1 MYNSPICPNSN
12 QTIISFLF
20 WYFVVICFRTFAFS
34 NTVNM
39 NLCGLPSLQSVKGCV
54 TLVNKNILFYEIEQ
68 RYRVYPQIIGSQP
81 VKLPAKGST
90 LIIDNT
96 EGLIFRDDTIITCSE
111 TSIEPSAAFSV
122 IVDENDIY
130 LKALRSK
137 SLGAKD
143 FIVLDKVYRI
153 MKSRFQIDD
162 LIAAKGLISV
172 LKSSIELPASEAS
185 ATQMLVP
192 NVLKTPVDL
201 NYINES
207 SNLYK
212 GFMDQYLF
220 CPYHSL
226 VNGSVVE
233 VLMGVLS
240 VSEEH
245 GMVVLKDGQVNIPVA
260 FHDDMFLP
268 KFYNQLVHIKKWT
281 VFSEIFMTEEPRNMQ
296 YLLLHFNNVTP
307 LAKLDGDCVDNL
319 YLSPESPIS
328 GAKTHRT
335 VIQICKKSLPVIKT
349 GDHLQ
354 VFLEIV
360 VLNSS
365 ISETRQHWAFL
376 ILEGNYL
383 KVAPFLSEH
392 FLYKIYHD
400 TPLRKIKTYS
410 MPELYGMRTGRHSY
424 SVPDGTIF
432 QEYCEEPQYLAT
444 PILKTLIEAFYRP

>member
-233 VLMGVLS
+233 VLMGHFTDLRTWDWWDKNRLTPLGS
-240 VSEEH
+240 HEELPM
-245 GMVVLKDGQVNIPVA
+245 GALVMGQV
-260 FHDDMFLP
+260 
-268 KFYNQLVHIKKWT
+268 HIDAI
-281 VFSEIFMTEEPRNMQ
+281 FEITATRVCASCKQ
-296 YLLLHFNNVTP
+296 LLL
-307 LAKLDGDCVDNL
+307 A
-319 YLSPESPIS
+319 I
-328 GAKTHRT
+328 
-335 VIQICKKSLPVIKT
+335 IC
-349 GDHLQ
+349 
-354 VFLEIV
+354 
-360 VLNSS
+360 
-365 ISETRQHWAFL
+365 
-376 ILEGNYL
+376 
-383 KVAPFLSEH
+383 
-392 FLYKIYHD
+392 
-400 TPLRKIKTYS
+400 
-410 MPELYGMRTGRHSY
+410 
-424 SVPDGTIF
+424 
-432 QEYCEEPQYLAT
+432 EYCEGEKVEVDI
-444 PILKTLIEAFYRP
+444 ILCVQAQDNNSRFKIQVKDIKFLHHLLKSCDPKTLTDLETALLQRGFHFDIKKTTEQSLAVLTDFDRELNVYIRTQFNFKLYPEVNVLCKKIGYNNYRIFHCLKFHL